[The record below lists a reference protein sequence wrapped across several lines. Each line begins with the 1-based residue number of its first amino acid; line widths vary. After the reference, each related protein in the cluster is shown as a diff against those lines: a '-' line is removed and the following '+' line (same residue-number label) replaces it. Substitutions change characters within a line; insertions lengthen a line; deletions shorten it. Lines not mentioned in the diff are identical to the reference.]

1 MSEEST
7 QKFYLEVSKVFDG
20 DESLEHEKI
29 VALLRVALEKGAK
42 GKMRIFTVCD
52 MLAVVRNTT
61 LKMVEGKD
69 ASFETI
75 LEDFSPEKRN
85 KTLH

>member
-7 QKFYLEVSKVFDG
+7 QKFYLKVSKVFDG

-42 GKMRIFTVCD
+42 GKAEMSIFGFPNN
-52 MLAVVRNTT
+52 R
-61 LKMVEGKD
+61 
-69 ASFETI
+69 
-75 LEDFSPEKRN
+75 
-85 KTLH
+85 